1 LTDESTP
8 AGGGRP
14 APADPSAH
22 GSTIGAAL
30 AAARATRGMSVED
43 VAAAT
48 RIRATLVRG
57 IEDDD
62 FSHCGGMVYARGH
75 IKSIAQVVGADPG
88 ALVAW
93 FDRQYGDPA
102 PKVTSSPLPAFSP
115 PREVRGPRA
124 RWASVAVAVLA
135 VAVVFLGVSWVIG
148 RGQNGDKAQA
158 GPVTTPPAT
167 TSSSSS
173 PPPVT
178 SSSKPAPPVKPRPAG
193 VQLKVTAN
201 DGDSWLSVTNSHGSE
216 IYQGILASGQVKQF
230 SDGHSLKIKF
240 GNSRVVTLNL
250 NGQDVGAPQCDKQVC
265 SVEYLP
271 PHATEG

>member
-1 LTDESTP
+1 
-8 AGGGRP
+8 
-14 APADPSAH
+14 
-22 GSTIGAAL
+22 
-30 AAARATRGMSVED
+30 MSVED

-62 FSHCGGMVYARGH
+62 VSHCGGLVYARGH
-75 IKSIAQVVGADPG
+75 IKSIAQVVGADPA
-88 ALVAW
+88 ALVAR
-93 FDRQYGDPA
+93 FDRQYGDSA
-102 PKVTSSPLPAFSP
+102 PKITSSPLPAFSP
-115 PREVRGPRA
+115 PGEVRGPRA

-148 RGQNGDKAQA
+148 RGQDSGDKPRADA
-158 GPVTTPPAT
+158 TTTPPAST
-167 TSSSSS
+167 LASSTPPPATSSSR
-173 PPPVT
+173 
-178 SSSKPAPPVKPRPAG
+178 PAPRPKPKPSG

-201 DGDSWLSVTNSHGSE
+201 EGASWLSVTNSSGSE
-216 IYQGILASGQVKQF
+216 IYQGILASGQAKQF
-230 SDGHSLKIKF
+230 TDGRKLTIKF

-250 NGQDVGAPQCDKQVC
+250 NGQDVGAPQCDRMVC

>member
-1 LTDESTP
+1 MPAESS
-8 AGGGRP
+8 G
-14 APADPSAH
+14 H

-30 AAARATRGMSVED
+30 AAARETRGMSVED

-62 FSHCGGMVYARGH
+62 FSRCGGLVYARGH
-75 IKSIAQVVGADPG
+75 LKSIAQVVGADPA
-88 ALVAW
+88 ALVAR

-102 PKVTSSPLPAFSP
+102 PKVNSSPLPAYSP
-115 PREVRGPRA
+115 AAGTRGPRA

-148 RGQNGDKAQA
+148 RGQSTPTQQA
-158 GPVTTPPAT
+158 DPT
-167 TSSSSS
+167 

-178 SSSKPAPPVKPRPAG
+178 TAPVTSVPPVVSTSSKPPPPKPTQSGVHLKITAG
-193 VQLKVTAN
+193 
-201 DGDSWLSVTNSHGSE
+201 DGDSWLSVINSAGSE
-216 IYQGILASGQVKQF
+216 IYRGTLVSGQARQF
-230 SDGHSLKIKF
+230 VDGHSLKIKF

-250 NGQDVGAPQCDKQVC
+250 NGQDVGAPQCDRQVC